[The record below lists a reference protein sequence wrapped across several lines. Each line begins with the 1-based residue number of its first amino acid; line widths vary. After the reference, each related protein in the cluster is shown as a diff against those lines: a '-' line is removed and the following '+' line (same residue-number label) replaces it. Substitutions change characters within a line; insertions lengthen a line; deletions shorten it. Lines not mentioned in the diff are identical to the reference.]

1 MIISVG
7 EEKVFDTT
15 QYSFMIKTFNKARIE
30 GHFFNII
37 KAIYE

>member
-1 MIISVG
+1 MIIPVD
-7 EEKVFDTT
+7 EETAFDTT

-37 KAIYE
+37 KATYE